1 MTPVPA
7 PSPLQSRPVWGQRL
21 PWADTS
27 LPLPF
32 TFTRA
37 RPPSAT
43 RPHAAFGG
51 LSAGSSGPRSG
62 RGRTPPRGAPRPSHG
77 THGLSRHLGGR
88 PALAGGP
95 SPAFLL
101 RGTKHLFPET
111 TAPPGPL
118 KAQRF
123 VPRALLRG
131 KLMRLQPKGSVICD
145 RHGESARSRPSVSW
159 LESQPV
165 PLRAEATRAR
175 LANGPAVTL
184 PITAFVS
191 ALLGALL
198 PQQTREP
205 RPSYRPSPCRLR
217 SATPTSSGPGFPSTE
232 PRGLRSPRQTV
243 TRLHPESTLG
253 RTRKLSPE
261 VVPHFL
267 PFYFFF
273 PLFFQPKS

>member
-7 PSPLQSRPVWGQRL
+7 PSPLQPRPVWGQRL

-27 LPLPF
+27 LQLPF
-32 TFTRA
+32 TLTRV
-37 RPPSAT
+37 RPPSTT

-88 PALAGGP
+88 PALVGGP

-111 TAPPGPL
+111 TAPPRPL
-118 KAQRF
+118 KAQRS

-243 TRLHPESTLG
+243 TRLHLESTLG

>member
-1 MTPVPA
+1 MTPFPA

-27 LPLPF
+27 LRLPF
-32 TFTRA
+32 TLTRV

-51 LSAGSSGPRSG
+51 LSAGSSGPRSS

-101 RGTKHLFPET
+101 RGTKHLLPET
-111 TAPPGPL
+111 TAPPRPL

-123 VPRALLRG
+123 VPRALLQG
-131 KLMRLQPKGSVICD
+131 KLMLLQPKGSVICD

-159 LESQPV
+159 LELQPV

-205 RPSYRPSPCRLR
+205 CPSYRPSPCRLR

>member
-1 MTPVPA
+1 MTPFPA

-21 PWADTS
+21 PWAGTS
-27 LPLPF
+27 LQLPF
-32 TFTRA
+32 TLTRA

-88 PALAGGP
+88 PALVGGP

-111 TAPPGPL
+111 TAPPRPL
-118 KAQRF
+118 KAQRS

-131 KLMRLQPKGSVICD
+131 KLMLLQPKGSVICD

-159 LESQPV
+159 LESQPI

-184 PITAFVS
+184 PITASVALSWVPCCRSRRVS
-191 ALLGALL
+191 PVL
-198 PQQTREP
+198 PTAPPPAASARR
-205 RPSYRPSPCRLR
+205 RPQAQVRGSLR
-217 SATPTSSGPGFPSTE
+217 
-232 PRGLRSPRQTV
+232 Q
-243 TRLHPESTLG
+243 
-253 RTRKLSPE
+253 SPE
-261 VVPHFL
+261 AFG
-267 PFYFFF
+267 
-273 PLFFQPKS
+273 PLVRL

>member
-7 PSPLQSRPVWGQRL
+7 PSPLQPRPVWGQRL

-27 LPLPF
+27 LQLPF
-32 TFTRA
+32 TLTRA

-77 THGLSRHLGGR
+77 THGLSQHLGGR

-101 RGTKHLFPET
+101 RGTKHLLPET

-123 VPRALLRG
+123 VPRALLQG

-145 RHGESARSRPSVSW
+145 RRVGPFTPQRFVVRIAAHPSASRGHTCPARQRSSCDPSHY
-159 LESQPV
+159 
-165 PLRAEATRAR
+165 R
-175 LANGPAVTL
+175 LC
-184 PITAFVS
+184 
-191 ALLGALL
+191 
-198 PQQTREP
+198 E
-205 RPSYRPSPCRLR
+205 
-217 SATPTSSGPGFPSTE
+217 
-232 PRGLRSPRQTV
+232 RSPGC
-243 TRLHPESTLG
+243 PAAAADA
-253 RTRKLSPE
+253 
-261 VVPHFL
+261 
-267 PFYFFF
+267 
-273 PLFFQPKS
+273 

>member
-27 LPLPF
+27 LQLPF
-32 TFTRA
+32 TLTRA

-62 RGRTPPRGAPRPSHG
+62 RDRTPPRGAPRPSHG

-101 RGTKHLFPET
+101 RGTKYLLPET

-123 VPRALLRG
+123 VPRALLQG

-145 RHGESARSRPSVSW
+145 RHGESARSRPSVSR
-159 LESQPV
+159 LELQPI

-217 SATPTSSGPGFPSTE
+217 SATPTSSGPGFPWTE

-243 TRLHPESTLG
+243 TRLHLESTLG
-253 RTRKLSPE
+253 RIRKLSPE